1 MVLKV
6 VRGKILETL
15 GLRSLP
21 ASCGSVLEPQAGMAL
36 AESGA
41 GCQGDAPAVRLS
53 KIKYYLVDNIYVFIL
68 SLSMSRVQEESGRMA
83 ERFPNWDDGQGGL
96 YSVAYWGAWM
106 VQLRK
111 NPAQAEL
118 GRGTLAS

>member
-1 MVLKV
+1 
-6 VRGKILETL
+6 
-15 GLRSLP
+15 
-21 ASCGSVLEPQAGMAL
+21 MAL

-106 VQLRK
+106 V
-111 NPAQAEL
+111 
-118 GRGTLAS
+118 